1 MRKNLKHKIDTKSKE
16 YALIDSPF
24 YKLKSKK
31 KLLIL
36 LKISADEM
44 KLAIKD
50 ENNYF
55 VFEQASSAGKS
66 RTIQHPI
73 DTQQKIHC
81 RIASLLTRIKFPHY
95 LHSGRKKHSHVTN
108 ASQHVGHKKLLT
120 TDISG
125 FFQSTT
131 REKVFNFFYN
141 ILKCSPDVSDLLSHI
156 CTYNDH
162 IPTGSQLS
170 MPMAFWANFRMFDQ
184 LEKLSIKHN
193 VAISVYVDDIT
204 FSGDDIN
211 RLFLSTVKKIITSN
225 NHVAHPTK
233 TKIFGKKDLKV
244 ITGVVIKGD
253 DTLITNKQ
261 NKLIYQSFV
270 SWKACRDNPLVAGL
284 IIPKLLGRLNALSTI
299 NPKLKDKA
307 KSVINYKVSQKF

>member
-1 MRKNLKHKIDTKSKE
+1 MKKNLKHKIDTKSKE
-16 YALIDSPF
+16 YALFDSPF

-31 KLLIL
+31 KLLLL

-55 VFEQASSAGKS
+55 VFEQVGSTGKS

-73 DTQQKIHC
+73 DIQQKIHC
-81 RIASLLTRIKFPHY
+81 RIASLLTRIKLPHY
-95 LHSGRKKHSHVTN
+95 LHSGRKNHSHVTN
-108 ASQHVGHKKLLT
+108 ASQHVGHKRLLT
-120 TDISG
+120 TDISA
-125 FFQSTT
+125 FFQSTA

-141 ILKCSPDVSDLLSHI
+141 ILKCSPDVSNTLSHI

-184 LEKLSIKHN
+184 LDKLSTKHN
-193 VAISVYVDDIT
+193 VVMSVYVDDIT
-204 FSGDDIN
+204 FSGDEVN
-211 RLFLSTVKKIITSN
+211 RLFLSTVKKIVTEN
-225 NHVAHPTK
+225 NHVVHPTK
-233 TKIFGKKDLKV
+233 TKIFGKKDIKV

-253 DTLITNKQ
+253 ETLITNKQ

-270 SWKACRDNPLVAGL
+270 TWKGCRDNPLVAGL
-284 IIPKLLGRLNALSTI
+284 ITPKLLGRLNALSTI

-307 KSVINYKVSQKF
+307 KSVINYKTPQ